1 MLKLMTAAGLAFA
14 VGLALAPA
22 AFADSSDPAPSPR
35 LDCSKKANKDKP
47 GCRNHY
53 EGNDELYQ
61 AAYWAARND
70 DYAKAQGFLK
80 AAPAQDD
87 PRILNLMGYT
97 TRKLGDVETALGY
110 YGKALAANPDFT
122 VAREYRGEAYLQ
134 KGDLVSAKAELTE
147 IAARCGTACTEHAH
161 LADHIAR
168 FEASQA
174 ALATGRV
181 GG

>member
-1 MLKLMTAAGLAFA
+1 MSKLMIAAGGLAIA
-14 VGLALAPA
+14 LGLALSPA
-22 AFADSSDPAPSPR
+22 VQASDSPSPPSI
-35 LDCSKKANKDKP
+35 DCTKKANKGKP
-47 GCRNHY
+47 ECRNYH
-53 EGNDELYQ
+53 EDNDELYQ
-61 AAYWAARND
+61 AAYWASRNG
-70 DYAKAQGFLK
+70 DYAKAQAFLR

-87 PRILNLMGYT
+87 PRILNLMGFT

-110 YGKALAANPDFT
+110 YAKALALNPDFT

-134 KGDLVSAKAELTE
+134 KGDLASAKAELAE
-147 IAARCGTACTEHAH
+147 LAARCGTACTEHAN

-174 ALATGRV
+174 AVATGRV